1 MNWIEGNKEKIS
13 NLEFALDYLCRATK
27 RDIFIIPPEKE
38 KDHIEYLKKEI
49 EKNIEDVKEL
59 GGVVQAFVV
68 ASRHVITI
76 DHRSKV
82 YPRVVIY

>member
-1 MNWIEGNKEKIS
+1 SRYIYYS
-13 NLEFALDYLCRATK
+13 TK
-27 RDIFIIPPEKE
+27 KGKGSYRVSQRRNRE
-38 KDHIEYLKKEI
+38 
-49 EKNIEDVKEL
+49 NIEDVKEL

-82 YPRVVIY
+82 YPRIVIY

>member
-1 MNWIEGNKEKIS
+1 MALQGSGQIS
-13 NLEFALDYLCRATK
+13 FSDIISEFGSPSPAALGSYRVSQE
-27 RDIFIIPPEKE
+27 RNR
-38 KDHIEYLKKEI
+38 
-49 EKNIEDVKEL
+49 KNIEDVKEL

>member
-1 MNWIEGNKEKIS
+1 MALQGSGQIS
-13 NLEFALDYLCRATK
+13 FSDIINEFGSPSPAALGSYRVSQE
-27 RDIFIIPPEKE
+27 RNR
-38 KDHIEYLKKEI
+38 
-49 EKNIEDVKEL
+49 KNIEDVKEL